1 MAQNPLIDSRDV
13 RFILFE
19 MLEVDKLG
27 EKIEKYADY
36 DKDIYDETLNLAER
50 IAVEQIYPA
59 NMEGDK
65 EHCTFI
71 PETNDVKLPKSY
83 KAPLDAYYET
93 GFMGI
98 SDSVEIGGMGMPLP
112 VALSVNEYMSAGS
125 VALTMY
131 PGLTHGAMLLIETFG
146 TDIQKKQY
154 IEKLITGEW
163 GGTMGLTEPGAGS
176 DVGALT
182 TKAVKQED
190 GTYLLSGQKI
200 FISSAENDY
209 YGNMVHPVLAR
220 IEGDPKGTKGISI
233 FLVPKYLVNEDGSV
247 GERNDIV
254 CAGIE
259 HKMGIN
265 GSATCQLS
273 LGDEGKCTGYLLGEE
288 RKGMK
293 IMFMMMNEARLGVGV
308 QGLALA
314 SSAYMHAITYAKN
327 RIQGVH
333 VTQMLNPEAEGVAI
347 IEHPDVKRTLL
358 WMKSHVEGMRIL
370 SYKLALCLDLEH
382 NGSEDEVK
390 EAKGLA
396 ELLIP
401 ICKAGH
407 TDKSVEVTSEAVQVY
422 GGYGYTQDYPVEL
435 LMRDSKITC
444 IYEGTNGIQS
454 MDLTMR
460 KILMNKEQYNL
471 SVFVKEVNATM
482 AKAKGIVDDKYITL
496 VERSM
501 AKLDE
506 VIEMMKAQMAGGK
519 FLHLFM
525 EATPLQQAMHMV
537 ALAWAHL
544 WSLTISIPKM
554 KEIVGDKK
562 GEERAA
568 LLSDNADAAY
578 YSGRVLSAQFYIGSE
593 LPKVFGRFEALLVG
607 ESAVLKST
615 TDIFT
620 GALDE

>member
-1 MAQNPLIDSRDV
+1 MKCQG
-13 RFILFE
+13 
-19 MLEVDKLG
+19 KWLG

-36 DKDIYDETLNLAER
+36 DKDVYEETLNLAER

-59 NMEGDK
+59 NEEGDR
-65 EHCTFI
+65 EHCTYL
-71 PETNDVKLPKSY
+71 PDTNDVKIPKAY
-83 KAPLDAYYET
+83 HAPLDAFYET

-98 SDSVEIGGMGMPLP
+98 SDDPEIGGMGMPSS
-112 VALSVNEYMSAGS
+112 VGLSVNEYMSAAS
-125 VALTMY
+125 VALPMY
-131 PGLTHGAMLLIETFG
+131 PGLSHGAMLLVDAFG
-146 TDIQKKQY
+146 TDKQKEQY
-154 IEKLITGEW
+154 IDKIMSGEW

-176 DVGALT
+176 DVGALS
-182 TKAVKQED
+182 TKAVKQAD
-190 GTYLLSGQKI
+190 GTYLITGQKI

-209 YGNMVHPVLAR
+209 YDNMLHPVLAR

-233 FLVPKYLVNEDGSV
+233 FLVPKFLVNEDGSV
-247 GERNDIV
+247 GERNDVV

-259 HKMGIN
+259 HKMGLN

-273 LGDEGKCTGYLLGEE
+273 LGDEGKCIGYLLGDE

-293 IMFMMMNEARLGVGV
+293 IMFKMMNEARLGVGL
-308 QGLALA
+308 QGLAL
-314 SSAYMHAITYAKN
+314 SSASYMHAVTYAKN

-347 IEHPDVKRTLL
+347 IEHPDVKRMLL

-370 SYKLALCLDLEH
+370 SYTLALCLDLE
-382 NGSEDEVK
+382 NYGEGEEAK

-401 ICKAGH
+401 ICKAGN
-407 TDKSVEVTSEAVQVY
+407 TDKSVQISSEAVMVY

-435 LMRDSKITC
+435 LMRDSKITT

-471 SVFVKEVNATM
+471 SVFVKRVNETI
-482 AKAKGIVDDKYITL
+482 AKAKGLVDDKYITL
-496 VERSM
+496 VERS
-501 AKLDE
+501 L
-506 VIEMMKAQMAGGK
+506 IIT
-519 FLHLFM
+519 L
-525 EATPLQQAMHMV
+525 
-537 ALAWAHL
+537 
-544 WSLTISIPKM
+544 PKM

-562 GEERAA
+562 GEERAT
-568 LLSDNADAAY
+568 LLAENADAAY
-578 YSGRVLSAQFYIGSE
+578 YSGRVLSAQFFIGSE
-593 LPKVFGRFEALLVG
+593 LPKVFGRFESLLAG
-607 ESAVLKST
+607 ESAVIKAT
-615 TDIFT
+615 TPVFT